1 MKQSWKQQP
10 PRRHSNPQNHPLIV
24 QRKNQTNPTNRHSL
38 SRICA
43 IGVAKFLWEISRP
56 IVPTAV
62 ASNAISCE
70 NPAAIICIV
79 ATITV
84 MRATASTPP
93 LMIANIAPNTNAA
106 SRIAKTADGPVLNIV
121 HTTNK
126 LIWQGAEAPC
136 HRAAV
141 LKMMG
146 RFGLC
151 GNYTWSTFPIVSAA
165 SFCAAV
171 VTWA

>member
-24 QRKNQTNPTNRHSL
+24 QRKNRTNPTNRHSL

-56 IVPTAV
+56 IVPTAAV
-62 ASNAISCE
+62 SSVIGYG
-70 NPAAIICIV
+70 NPAAAICTA
-79 ATITV
+79 ATITA
-84 MRATASTPP
+84 MRATVSTLP
-93 LMIANIAPNTNAA
+93 LRTVNIAPSINAA
-106 SRIAKTADGPVLNIV
+106 SRIVRTADGPVLNIV

-126 LIWQGAEAPC
+126 LLWQGASTPC
-136 HRAAV
+136 HCAAI

>member
-1 MKQSWKQQP
+1 MKQSWKQPP

-24 QRKNQTNPTNRHSL
+24 QRKNRTNPTNRHSL

-93 LMIANIAPNTNAA
+93 LRIANIAPNTNAA
-106 SRIAKTADGPVLNIV
+106 SRIAKTADGPVLNIA

-126 LIWQGAEAPC
+126 LIKQGVAAPC
-136 HRAAV
+136 YCAIIPRI
-141 LKMMG
+141 KG
-146 RFGLC
+146 IFWLC
-151 GNYTWSTFPIVSAA
+151 WNYT
-165 SFCAAV
+165 
-171 VTWA
+171 